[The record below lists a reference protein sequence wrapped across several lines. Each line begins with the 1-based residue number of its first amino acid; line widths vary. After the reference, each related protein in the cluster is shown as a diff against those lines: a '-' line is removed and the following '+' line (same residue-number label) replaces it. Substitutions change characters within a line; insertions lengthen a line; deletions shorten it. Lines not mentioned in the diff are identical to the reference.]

1 MTKNEMLTVLQWID
15 AEFYT
20 VTAKMTDDDRKNRA
34 AHFWSELGAYP
45 FPAVMEAVKRISRRG
60 FPPRTGEILA
70 GVGERPEHPGERS
83 FRIKADPAGR
93 MFYELNFGEGS
104 ASGPIE
110 GGEAFGMSP
119 VEALKWRWWTD
130 RSDLNTRI
138 YDAAAFYGAKSEK
151 GHKYASAM
159 VKALYNAPAGHE
171 RDYLSILAEAEAEQA
186 VDLEIENSL

>member
-1 MTKNEMLTVLQWID
+1 MTKNEMLVILQWID

-20 VTAKMTDDDRKNRA
+20 ATAKMSDDDRKNRA

-45 FPAVMEAVKRISRRG
+45 FAAVMEAVKRISRRG

-110 GGEAFGMSP
+110 DGETFGMSP

-130 RSDLNTRI
+130 RSETNERI
-138 YDAAAFYGAKSEK
+138 YDAALFYGADTPRSRE
-151 GHKYASAM
+151 YASAM
-159 VKALYNAPAGHE
+159 VIALYAGAG
-171 RDYLSILAEAEAEQA
+171 DWLKILLAAEAEQA